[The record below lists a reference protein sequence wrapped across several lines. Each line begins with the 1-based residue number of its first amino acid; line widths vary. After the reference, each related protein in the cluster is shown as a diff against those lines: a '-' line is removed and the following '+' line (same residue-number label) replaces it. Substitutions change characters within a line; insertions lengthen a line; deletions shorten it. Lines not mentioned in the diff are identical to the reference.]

1 MSHQQAQ
8 KQRARDLFT
17 RHFLVIAI
25 INLAIFFG
33 FQMVN
38 VGLPVYVAALG
49 GDAMMVGLVA
59 TVFTVA
65 ALIMRPFAGA
75 IIDRFGRKGML
86 IAGVAVMAVSV
97 VAYAIFPFLGVILAL
112 RVLQGLGWGVGS
124 TATST
129 IAADVIPKPRFA
141 EGMGYFALTT
151 AISSVLAP
159 ALAIELVQG
168 AGAEVMLFVAFGCF
182 VLALLLSVFQ
192 SSDTQH
198 LFSDELE
205 MPHTKPEGLKA
216 DEKSAA
222 AAQLPT
228 MEVSTFD
235 KFVERRAIFP
245 GIVMLLVNIGF
256 GSITTFIALH
266 GIAAGIENISLY
278 FVVNAIV
285 TLITRPGIGKLIDK
299 HGYRIPGIA
308 STLCAALT
316 LVVIGFSHD
325 TVTIA
330 IAGALG
336 GLGIGTAMS
345 TFQAMAVAHV
355 APWRRGV
362 ATSTYMFGFDLGIAI
377 GSLVAGALVAAFGYS
392 TMYYII
398 ALFPVAACAL
408 FVFAGEKHL

>member
-1 MSHQQAQ
+1 MPQQQTQ

-17 RHFLVIAI
+17 RHFLVISI

-38 VGLPVYVAALG
+38 VGLPVYISALG

-65 ALIMRPFAGA
+65 ALAMRPFAGA

-97 VAYAIFPFLGVILAL
+97 VAYAIFPFVGVILAL

-168 AGAEVMLFVAFGCF
+168 AGAEVMLFVAFGCMA
-182 VLALLLSVFQ
+182 LALLLSIFQ
-192 SSDTQH
+192 SEDTQH
-198 LFSDELE
+198 LF
-205 MPHTKPEGLKA
+205 A
-216 DEKSAA
+216 DEHEVPHATSENTADKHPAA
-222 AAQLPT
+222 AAELPI

-245 GIVMLLVNIGF
+245 GIVMLLVNVGF

-266 GIAAGIENISLY
+266 GIAAGIENVSLY

-285 TLITRPGIGKLIDK
+285 TLVTRPGIGKLIDK

-308 STLCAALT
+308 STLCTALT
-316 LVVIGFSHD
+316 LVVVGFSHD

-345 TFQAMAVAHV
+345 TFQAMAVASV

-392 TMYYII
+392 TMYYLI
-398 ALFPVAACAL
+398 AIFPLAACAL
-408 FVFAGEKHL
+408 FAFAGKKHC